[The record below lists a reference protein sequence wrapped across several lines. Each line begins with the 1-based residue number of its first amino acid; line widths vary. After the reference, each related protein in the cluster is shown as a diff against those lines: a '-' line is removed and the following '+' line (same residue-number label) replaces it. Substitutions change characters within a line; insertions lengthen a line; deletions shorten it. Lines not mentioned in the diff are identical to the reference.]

1 MTEHENE
8 MAIVR
13 EGRWCHSL
21 TGAADATLTLSDG
34 TVIGPIRVGGVTCTR
49 ARPRPSEAYRPRKA
63 LMLWDCVLRGG
74 GVPPIR
80 LDAVHLPEHNDAV
93 MLVSS
98 SPLVRERCAAMVGF
112 GSAATGEPVMVEM
125 ATTAIGSLASKARSL
140 DAK

>member
-1 MTEHENE
+1 
-8 MAIVR
+8 
-13 EGRWCHSL
+13 
-21 TGAADATLTLSDG
+21 
-34 TVIGPIRVGGVTCTR
+34 
-49 ARPRPSEAYRPRKA
+49 
-63 LMLWDCVLRGG
+63 
-74 GVPPIR
+74 
-80 LDAVHLPEHNDAV
+80 